1 MIRLRYKE
9 RMEGTTMIDTEL
21 MAKVRAIIEQHPSRH
36 RQSSWVGNVFTY
48 MFGNGKP
55 RAAEELA
62 GFATTD
68 MPDEPADPE
77 NPVCGT
83 TACVAGWAAIL
94 AAPKG
99 ATIIN
104 MFDIAI
110 PARKITGRM
119 AYDYRSIPTY
129 AQEKLGLT
137 DDQAT
142 WLFSGYRKREEI
154 LAAMAWLPDHQD
166 ASRKASRKALEVF
179 EIPGDEDEDD

>member
-1 MIRLRYKE
+1 MIN
-9 RMEGTTMIDTEL
+9 TEL

-36 RQSSWVGNVFTY
+36 RQSSWVANVFNPSIYATT
-48 MFGNGKP
+48 KP
-55 RAAEELA
+55 LTTEALA
-62 GFATTD
+62 GVAGTD
-68 MPDEPADPE
+68 MPAEAANPE
-77 NPVCGT
+77 NPICGT

-110 PARKITGRM
+110 PAGKITGRM
-119 AYDYRSIPTY
+119 VYDYRSIPIY

-137 DDQAT
+137 DIQAA
-142 WLFSGYRKREEI
+142 WLFSGYRKRQEI

-166 ASRKASRKALEVF
+166 ASREALEAF

>member
-142 WLFSGYRKREEI
+142 WLFSGYRKRQEI
-154 LAAMAWLPDHQD
+154 LAAMAWLPDYQD
-166 ASRKASRKALEVF
+166 ASRKALAAF